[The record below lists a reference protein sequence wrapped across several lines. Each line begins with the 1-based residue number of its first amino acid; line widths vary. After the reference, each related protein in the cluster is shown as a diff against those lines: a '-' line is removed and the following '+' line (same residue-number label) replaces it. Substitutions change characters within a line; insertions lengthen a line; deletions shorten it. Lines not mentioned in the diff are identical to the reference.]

1 MRRSKQ
7 VNVHFGRHIE
17 GGTNG
22 LRRNV
27 PHKLGTEIPH
37 DTDRSQASKASFHR
51 PAEKR
56 YGRKTGGCDGFGE
69 LDIASALPPR
79 HGPEVRDVFVV
90 LMTFLAV
97 GAVLAN
103 ELDSVEHFLCDHLEE
118 PRQQTRWDSIVGHQ

>member
-1 MRRSKQ
+1 MCR
-7 VNVHFGRHIE
+7 
-17 GGTNG
+17 
-22 LRRNV
+22 L
-27 PHKLGTEIPH
+27 
-37 DTDRSQASKASFHR
+37 ASFTVLVAHMPLSQGCHR
-51 PAEKR
+51 HGGINNVKR
-56 YGRKTGGCDGFGE
+56 DGRCDGFGE